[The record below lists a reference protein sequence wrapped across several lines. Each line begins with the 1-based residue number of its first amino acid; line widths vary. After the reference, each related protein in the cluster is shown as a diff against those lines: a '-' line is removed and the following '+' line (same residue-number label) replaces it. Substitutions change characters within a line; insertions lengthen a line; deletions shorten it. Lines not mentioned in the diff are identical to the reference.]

1 MDMSKSVESRS
12 KSVERDPRVNDRTA
26 LGRSAWGTVCVYI
39 VCVLAGTG
47 TGWLVGLLADWL
59 ITLPWA
65 PLQGPARLLASAPG
79 PVLPAAGSV
88 AGLAVG
94 FVVQHEELAI
104 RLTDECVALTRKG
117 RNQTF
122 RRDAIATACRDGK
135 HLVLLGHDGG
145 ELAREEC
152 EVHGGRLADA
162 FTEHGYA
169 WAAADPHKG
178 EFRRWVPDAP
188 ELPDAANAF
197 LKARQVAL
205 EKQGPS
211 DDDVRE
217 LRTELA
223 RLGVVVRDEKR
234 RQYWRTCGS

>member
-1 MDMSKSVESRS
+1 MDISKSVENGSE
-12 KSVERDPRVNDRTA
+12 SVERDPRVDRLTA
-26 LGRSAWGTVCVYI
+26 LGRSTWGTVCVYL
-39 VCVLAGTG
+39 VCVLAGAG
-47 TGWLVGLLADWL
+47 AGWLVGLLADWL
-59 ITLPWA
+59 VTLPWA
-65 PLQGPARLLASAPG
+65 PLQGPARLLVSAPG

-94 FVVQHEELAI
+94 FVVQHEELVI
-104 RLTDECVALTRKG
+104 RLTDECVVLSRKG

-152 EVHGGRLADA
+152 EVDCGRLAEA

-178 EFRRWVPDAP
+178 EFRRWVPNTP
-188 ELPDAANAF
+188 ELPYAANAF

-205 EKQGPS
+205 EKKGPS

-217 LRTELA
+217 LRAELA

-234 RQYWRTCGS
+234 RQYWRT